1 MGRRKGSLNKP
12 KGMEEGIERPALTEE
27 QLEALTNQHARKY
40 SDALAVKKEADADLK
55 NICKIAKSEG
65 VPLKHI
71 KAYLDG
77 KTEEGQARIKEDTL
91 LYARIARWNG
101 FSLGTQADLFAED
114 PAPAANRSFRL
125 GKEAGLAGEKAVP
138 PTSCDI
144 NAFMAGHQTGQA
156 MLMSQNISQLP
167 AAAE

>member
-12 KGMEEGIERPALTEE
+12 KDMEEGIERPALTEE

-40 SDALAVKKEADADLK
+40 SDALETKKENDAWLK
-55 NICKIAKSEG
+55 AICKAAKSEG
-65 VPLKHI
+65 IPLKHI

-144 NAFMAGHQTGQA
+144 NAFMAGHQTGQS
-156 MLMSQNISQLP
+156 MLMSQNITQLP